1 MNKTL
6 HKIYVGLFFAVGIAV
21 TLLLGINGY
30 DYYSTSLED
39 RPFLIENGKQ
49 VYTESGEP
57 VKNPKHLS
65 LKPSGD
71 WGHGLGIIGTFMMVI
86 GVSVYM
92 IRKRYGRFFNF
103 GYLKHWLEFHIFLC
117 SVGPVLVLYHTA
129 FKFGGIVSVSFWS
142 MVLVVLSGV
151 VGRFIYLQIP
161 RTIQGHEL
169 SVNEI
174 NEMMEKMAIKIRSVL
189 SEDSSTLSEFER
201 IASADRYK
209 SFNLLNA
216 VGFFIQ
222 DFFNKRRVIKL
233 FKRRLILLGIDKTEK
248 KELINAANSEILFA
262 RKIALLR
269 TSQKLFNLW
278 HIFHLPFAITMF
290 VIMVIHV
297 IVTIIFGYKW
307 IF

>member
-6 HKIYVGLFFAVGIAV
+6 HKIYVGSFFTVGIAV
-21 TLLLGINGY
+21 SLLLAINGY

-49 VYTESGEP
+49 IYTETGEP
-57 VKNPKHLS
+57 LRNPKHTM

-71 WGHGLGIIGTFMMVI
+71 WGHGFGIIGTLMMI
-86 GVSVYM
+86 AGVGIYM
-92 IRKRYGRFFNF
+92 IRKRYRKFFAI
-103 GYLKHWLEFHIFLC
+103 GYLKHWLEFHIFMC

-142 MVLVVLSGV
+142 MVMVVLSGV

-161 RTIQGHEL
+161 RTIQGQEL
-169 SVNEI
+169 SI
-174 NEMMEKMAIKIRSVL
+174 NELNSMKERLAIKVRSVL
-189 SEDSSTLSEFER
+189 SEDAATLAQFEKISSS
-201 IASADRYK
+201 DRYRNFK
-209 SFNLLNA
+209 LVTA
-216 VGFFIQ
+216 IGFIISDYFDIR
-222 DFFNKRRVIKL
+222 KMMKM
-233 FKRRLILLGIDKTEK
+233 FKRRIKLLGIGKSER
-248 KELINAANSEILFA
+248 KELMHAAKSEIVIA
-262 RKIALLR
+262 RRIALLR
-269 TSQKLFNLW
+269 TFQKLFHWW

-297 IVTIIFGYKW
+297 AVTIVFGYKW